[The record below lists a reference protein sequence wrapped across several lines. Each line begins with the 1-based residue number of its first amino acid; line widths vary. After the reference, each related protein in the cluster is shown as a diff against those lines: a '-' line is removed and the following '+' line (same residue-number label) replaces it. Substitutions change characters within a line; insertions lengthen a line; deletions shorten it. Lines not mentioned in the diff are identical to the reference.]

1 MYILQYVCPSLLQ
14 QQSKLAQIDELIK
27 MFNSE
32 TGKKEKNRSVFIY
45 KEFCLR
51 TINVDEH

>member
-14 QQSKLAQIDELIK
+14 QQSKLAQLDELIK

-32 TGKKEKNRSVFIY
+32 TGKKEKIEVSLYIRSFVY
-45 KEFCLR
+45 GLVK
-51 TINVDEH
+51 